1 MSAAEQVTLA
11 GRWLSE
17 DPQPRSG
24 SVTQLWHWLADP
36 GQADAERVF
45 FESCGRS
52 LRCKDGPQARF
63 AHDAVTEWLP
73 PIVCLLAHQPR
84 ADSRGRHAA
93 RHGGRE
99 AAGSDERDEVADSSS
114 RQAAAALVLAV
125 LHGLLLDLLATGD
138 RARVQDAFDL
148 FGTALDAIAEPSDL

>member
-1 MSAAEQVTLA
+1 MSEAEQVTLA

-17 DPQPRSG
+17 DQQPRSR
-24 SVTQLWHWLADP
+24 SVRQLWQWLADP
-36 GQADAERVF
+36 GQADVERVF

-63 AHDAVTEWLP
+63 ARDSVTEWLP
-73 PIVCLLAHQPR
+73 LIVYLLVHQPR
-84 ADSRGRHAA
+84 AGSRGRHAA

-99 AAGSDERDEVADSSS
+99 AASNDERHEVADSSS

-138 RARVQDAFDL
+138 RARVQHAFEL
-148 FGTALDAIAEPSDL
+148 FGPALDAIVESSDL

>member
-1 MSAAEQVTLA
+1 MSEAEQVTLA

-24 SVTQLWHWLADP
+24 SVVQLWQWLADP
-36 GQADAERVF
+36 GRADVERVF

-63 AHDAVTEWLP
+63 ARDSVTEWLP
-73 PIVCLLAHQPR
+73 LIVCLLAHQPR
-84 ADSRGRHAA
+84 AGSRGRHAA
-93 RHGGRE
+93 RHGGR
-99 AAGSDERDEVADSSS
+99 AAAASDERHEAADSGS

-138 RARVQDAFDL
+138 RARVQHAFDL
-148 FGTALDAIAEPSDL
+148 FGMMLDAIAESSDL